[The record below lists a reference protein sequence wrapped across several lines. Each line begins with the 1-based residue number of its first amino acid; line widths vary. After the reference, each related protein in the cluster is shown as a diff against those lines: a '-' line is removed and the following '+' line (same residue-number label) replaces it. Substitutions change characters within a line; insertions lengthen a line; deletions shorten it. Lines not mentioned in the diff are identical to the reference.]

1 MEKKFLIVIVGPTA
15 VGKTALGI
23 EVARHLDTVILSADS
38 RQFYKEMDIGTA
50 KPTPE
55 EKAQVPHYFV
65 DSLHIEEDYN
75 VGKYENEALTL
86 LAKLFVNHRAVVMVG
101 GSGLYVKAVC
111 EGIDEMPEIDPTI
124 RTRLN
129 QEHEKYGLETL
140 VNRLKD
146 QDPEYAEIVDLNNP
160 QRVIRALEVIESSGQ
175 TYTSYRNAKTTVERP
190 FEIIK
195 IGLEMPRD
203 QLYSRIDKRMDLM
216 IEAGLFEE
224 AESLYEKRY
233 LNALQTVGYSEI
245 FGFLDKAYDKEEAI
259 RLLKRNSRRYAKR
272 QLTWFKKDAAIN
284 WFSTDH
290 SNDILGWLSNQ
301 LDIEDVN

>member
-1 MEKKFLIVIVGPTA
+1 MTVEKKFLIVIVGPTA

-224 AESLYEKRY
+224 AESLYEKPNIS
-233 LNALQTVGYSEI
+233 L
-245 FGFLDKAYDKEEAI
+245 
-259 RLLKRNSRRYAKR
+259 
-272 QLTWFKKDAAIN
+272 
-284 WFSTDH
+284 
-290 SNDILGWLSNQ
+290 
-301 LDIEDVN
+301 